1 MDNQKTCADCVNR
14 GREVYCMKCKRLNN
28 GYQDLFVEESK
39 NEYINITLIQAYQAA
54 RS

>member
-1 MDNQKTCADCVNR
+1 MDNQKTCADCVNL

-28 GYQDLFVEESK
+28 GYKDLLVEESK
-39 NEYINITLIQAYQAA
+39 NEYINITPIQAYQAA